1 MDEYFCPNCGAILN
15 DQAGFDPSYGT
26 WTCTVCGTELMDD
39 DTFEGDT
46 YKGVA
51 WYCDECGALLNRQPG
66 FSDSYDSWTCTECGH
81 SNGTTEDDIYDSRED
96 YEDRVAND
104 ADDGENNEDEYYGDG
119 DSEDGEDEYYEDDDD
134 HNSSHTSSPNRPS
147 IYMATVPRPKAGTS
161 FFLRHWKG
169 SLLTILILTI
179 IAGLAFAVKEFQ
191 KRIPITYSSDE
202 LIGANYEDVITKLKE
217 VGFTR
222 VWAEA
227 AEDLDLSDV
236 AEENKVY
243 EIAISGET
251 EFDSKAKY
259 PYDIEIIIKYHILK
273 RVLSPLSSKG
283 VKGMNYLD
291 VVSAFRDAGFINIRT
306 TAEYDVIIGWI
317 TKDGETESITI
328 NGENSFETGMGFR
341 PDAEIIITYH
351 TYRSNKKV

>member
-15 DQAGFDPSYGT
+15 DQAGFDPSYGA

-104 ADDGENNEDEYYGDG
+104 ADDGE
-119 DSEDGEDEYYEDDDD
+119 DGEDEYYEDDDD

-147 IYMATVPRPKAGTS
+147 IYMAAVPRPKVGKS

-202 LIGANYEDVITKLKE
+202 LIGANYKDVITKLKE
-217 VGFTR
+217 AGFTR

-243 EIAISGET
+243 EIAVSGKT
-251 EFDSKAKY
+251 EFDSKTKH
-259 PYDIEIIIKYHILK
+259 PYDIEIIVKYHALK
-273 RVLSPLSSKG
+273 RIPPPLSSKE

-317 TKDGETESITI
+317 TKDGETESTTI
-328 NGENSFETGMGFR
+328 NGENRFETGMGFR